1 MKKETELLWAS
12 EKYAVMAKGYNFYKE
27 IQGKMREAQSA
38 EDYDE
43 IQRLIADYKQKPYDK
58 KALINTLEH
67 VWGYFKKEA
76 EESDKKHFFSL
87 LDELKVTETDSYE
100 ETPYEI
106 QLYLQ
111 YLLQKYPS
119 DYLKQSTFIKK

>member
-12 EKYAVMAKGYNFYKE
+12 EKYSVMAKGYNLYKD
-27 IQGKMREAQSA
+27 IQGKMREAQFT
-38 EDYDE
+38 EEYVE
-43 IQRLIADYKQKPYDK
+43 IQKLIFDYKQKPYDK

-67 VWGYFKKEA
+67 VWGYFKKVA
-76 EESDKKHFFSL
+76 ETDDKKHFFSL
-87 LDELKVTETDSYE
+87 LDELKDSENGVFE